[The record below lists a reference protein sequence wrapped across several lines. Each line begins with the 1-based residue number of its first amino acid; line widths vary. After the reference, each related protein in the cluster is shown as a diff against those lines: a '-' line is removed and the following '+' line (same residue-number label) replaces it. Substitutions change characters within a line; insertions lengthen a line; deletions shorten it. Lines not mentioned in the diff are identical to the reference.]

1 MWYRFTLQ
9 LHNYFSNKNKFNDNN
24 ILFDLSLFAAIDIKS
39 NLKPRSKTKY
49 VVDSCMD
56 GKLNYIV
63 ILETRKDRMAEKDSV
78 ESINHSMY

>member
-1 MWYRFTLQ
+1 M
-9 LHNYFSNKNKFNDNN
+9 
-24 ILFDLSLFAAIDIKS
+24 SLFAAIDIKS

-49 VVDSCMD
+49 DVDSCIE